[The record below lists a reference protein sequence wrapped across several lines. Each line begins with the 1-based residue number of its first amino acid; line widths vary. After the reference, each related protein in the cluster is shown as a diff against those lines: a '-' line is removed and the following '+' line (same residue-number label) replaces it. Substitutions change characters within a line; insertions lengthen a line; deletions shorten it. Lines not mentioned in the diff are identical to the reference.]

1 MNKKESNVIHNR
13 ENAGNEPKKQSDD
26 ITSAKYNSRSAKEKH
41 IEKDWEIISA
51 FFIINFD
58 MLII

>member
-1 MNKKESNVIHNR
+1 VENEMKNNKSSNVIHNR

-41 IEKDWEIISA
+41 IEKD
-51 FFIINFD
+51 
-58 MLII
+58 